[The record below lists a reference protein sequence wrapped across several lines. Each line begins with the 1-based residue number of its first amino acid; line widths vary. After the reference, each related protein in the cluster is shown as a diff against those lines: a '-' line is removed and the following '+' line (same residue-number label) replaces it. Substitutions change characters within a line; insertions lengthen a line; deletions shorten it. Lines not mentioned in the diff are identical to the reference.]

1 MAQMRMYAIYDRAA
15 EESGPLFEAKN
26 DSVAIRSYSQLLERV
41 APHDR
46 DAYRLYCVGTYD
58 RDTMVAVPFSSPSEI
73 DFERLGAMAG
83 VAEEAKDAAL

>member
-1 MAQMRMYAIYDRAA
+1 MAMMRLYAIYDRAA

-26 DSVAIRSYSQLLERV
+26 DSVAIRSYSQLLDRV

-46 DAYRLYCVGTYD
+46 DAYRLYCVGTCD
-58 RDTMVAVPFSSPSEI
+58 RDTMLVVGVTPAEI

-83 VAEEAKDAAL
+83 IASEEQS

>member
-1 MAQMRMYAIYDRAA
+1 MAMMRLYAIYDRAA

-26 DSVAIRSYSQLLERV
+26 DSVAIRSYTQLLDRV

-58 RDTMVAVPFSSPSEI
+58 RDTMLVAGTTPAEI
-73 DFERLGAMAG
+73 DFERLGAMVADAEG
-83 VAEEAKDAAL
+83 VKE